1 MSPIVS
7 IKRVGLAALLLLV
20 SAVAFASPESKTK
33 WTARLEQSDVR
44 AGESAQ
50 IVLSATLDTGW
61 HMYALDSPADATIPT
76 TIRLAAATKLIK
88 VNSKITQ
95 PAPIIHHDTN
105 FNADLRYFSGAVAY
119 GIPIN
124 VVANAKGEVK
134 AVVEVKIQTCNDS
147 ICLPPESISVPVTF
161 KVSSGPA
168 RTDRKAAITTVPK
181 QPAGYIK
188 PDAKPVTSVKKQ
200 DAIGSV
206 AATSSNE
213 TENEINI
220 AKRKGLLSFLWLSML
235 AGFAALL
242 TPCVFPMIPITVS
255 FFSKRKSNDGAN
267 PVAGPIAYCL
277 GIISTFTGVGLLF
290 AVVFGATKIQT
301 FAAHPITNLLLGI
314 LFVVLAANLFGA
326 YEIILPSS
334 LVNKANAG
342 TRKGG
347 LVGPY
352 LMGVTFTLTSFTC
365 TVGFVGYLLV
375 SASQGGLF
383 YPIVG
388 MLGFSSAFALPFFL
402 LALFPQYL
410 SQMPKSGQ
418 WLVSVKAFMGFLE
431 LAAALKFLSNA
442 DLSLQKG
449 LLTRPVFLAIWAA
462 IFAVAAIYL
471 LGWLRMPHDD
481 TDQKI
486 GIPRRLLAV
495 GTAVVAFWF
504 LGAMNGQSLGTLE
517 AFPPPDPYPG
527 QHTVNAKIKWLTN
540 YEDAVARAKSEN
552 KAIFINFTGVTCVNC
567 REMEKNVL
575 PLPEVVSG
583 IEKFVPVEL
592 YTDRPNPEDQK
603 NQQLLLKLAN
613 TTANPVYL
621 VIDANG
627 RVIKSVAGR
636 HDPVLFAKFL
646 KEAYAGSQQ
655 TASR

>member
-1 MSPIVS
+1 M
-7 IKRVGLAALLLLV
+7 RRLGLVALFLTISTLA
-20 SAVAFASPESKTK
+20 SASPESKVK
-33 WTARLEQSDVR
+33 WSARFEPAEVR
-44 AGESAQ
+44 AGESTQ
-50 IVLSATLDTGW
+50 IVLTATLDAGW
-61 HMYALDSPADATIPT
+61 HMYALDSPPDATIPT
-76 TIRLAAATKLIK
+76 TIRLSAGTKSVK
-88 VNSKITQ
+88 VNGKLTQ
-95 PAPIIHHDTN
+95 PAPTIHHDAN

-119 GIPIN
+119 GIPIS
-124 VVANAKGEVK
+124 VVPSAKGVVK
-134 AVVEVKIQTCNDS
+134 AVVEVKIQICNDS
-147 ICLPPESISVPVTF
+147 ICLPPESIMVPVSI
-161 KVSSGPA
+161 KVAPGA
-168 RTDRKAAITTVPK
+168 IRANRK
-181 QPAGYIK
+181 PAGVTIPNQPPGYVK
-188 PDAKPVTSVKKQ
+188 PEVKPKGASLKEQ
-200 DAIGSV
+200 PSAV
-206 AATSSNE
+206 ASATSTNE

-255 FFSKRKSNDGAN
+255 FFSKRKTNDGAN
-267 PVAGPIAYCL
+267 PVAGPVAYCL
-277 GIISTFTGVGLLF
+277 GIVSTFTGVGLLF

-301 FAAHPITNLLLGI
+301 FAAHPVTNLLLGV

-388 MLGFSSAFALPFFL
+388 MLGFSTAFALPFFL

-410 SQMPKSGQ
+410 SQMPKSGS

-449 LLTRPVFLAIWAA
+449 ILTRPVFLAIWAA
-462 IFAVAAIYL
+462 IFAIAAMYL

-481 TDQKI
+481 NNQKI

-495 GTAVVAFWF
+495 ATAVVAFWF
-504 LGAMNGQSLGTLE
+504 LGAMNGKSLGSLE

-527 QHTVNAKIKWLTN
+527 QHSATAKIQWLSN
-540 YEDAVARAKSEN
+540 YEEAVARAKSEH

-575 PLPEVVSG
+575 PLPEVVAG

-621 VIDANG
+621 VIDADG
-627 RVIKSVAGR
+627 HVIQSVAGR
-636 HDPVLFAKFL
+636 HNPELFTKFL
-646 KEAYAGSQQ
+646 REAYAGTRQ